1 MTPIFIGNRGGGG
14 RRIAIGPESVRAAT
28 AIQDAIQG
36 RRDAWPFPH
45 VYPPETS
52 ERRDPMGQ
60 CGVPAAGTQAQIL
73 QFAVP
78 SGFYFYLA
86 QLGLFASGSNYN
98 FGDFIFTVDQDTPLG
113 ATPATSIPLVDWQSI
128 PFPLGDVGHGP
139 ITLPRA
145 ELFAPEN
152 VIRAKVL
159 NVNLGGGGGS
169 FGAWF
174 GGWLIPATEIQ
185 YAE

>member
-1 MTPIFIGNRGGGG
+1 MLSTAV
-14 RRIAIGPESVRAAT
+14 RIATGPESIRAAVAIQE
-28 AIQDAIQG
+28 AIQD

-52 ERRDPMGQ
+52 ERRDPMGS
-60 CGVPAAGTQAQIL
+60 VAIPAPAAQALIL
-73 QFAVP
+73 QFNVP
-78 SGFYFYLA
+78 SAYCFYLA
-86 QLGLFASGSNYN
+86 QVGLFYSGSAFN
-98 FGDFIFTVDQDTPLG
+98 FGDFFFTIDQNTPLG
-113 ATPATSIPLVDWQSI
+113 APNGLSIPLVDWQNI

-145 ELFAPEN
+145 HLFAPEDQ
-152 VIRAKVL
+152 IRCKVT

-169 FGAWF
+169 FGAWL
-174 GGWLIPATEIQ
+174 GGWIIPSTEVP